1 MYYTT
6 SKYIKMLLFNFYSFT
21 IPFVIVTFASYYYFL
36 KYDYEVWKKH
46 RSYEGMK
53 SEELVELY
61 GLQRQNMIIM
71 FSELFIGMFIWFA
84 LMSFTI
90 DVLHIKMPV
99 FLAFIL
105 NPLYLIFL
113 QIYVIKKR
121 LRKSTEIFKGAK
133 RTAS

>member
-21 IPFVIVTFASYYYFL
+21 VPFVIITSVSYYYFL
-36 KYDYEVWKKH
+36 KEDYEIWKKH

-61 GLQRQNMIIM
+61 GLQRQNMIMM

-84 LMSFTI
+84 FMSFTI

-99 FLAFIL
+99 FMAFIL
-105 NPLYLIFL
+105 NPLYLISL

-121 LRKSTEIFKGAK
+121 LRKSTDIFKGAK